1 MLTNKPNVIN
11 SNDQKYERTRKIHK
25 INVNFEGST
34 SKLPTAS
41 PPDVSNVNVWYLEWL
56 KTSWTAANS

>member
-41 PPDVSNVNVWYLEWL
+41 PPNVSNVNV
-56 KTSWTAANS
+56 